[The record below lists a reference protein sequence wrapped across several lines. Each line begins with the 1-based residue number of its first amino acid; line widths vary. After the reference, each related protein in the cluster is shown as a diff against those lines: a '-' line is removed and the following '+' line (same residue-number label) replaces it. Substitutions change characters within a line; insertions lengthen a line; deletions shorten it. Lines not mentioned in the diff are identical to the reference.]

1 MNPKIGII
9 LGSDSDFPY
18 MEKGIS
24 LLDKFNIH
32 YKMEISSAHRTP
44 DRTIQL
50 IKEFENDG
58 IEVII
63 AAAGGAAHLPGVIAS
78 HTLLPVLGVPI
89 DSKLSGVDSLYS
101 IVQMPG
107 GIPVATFGI
116 GNSGGVNSI
125 LFAVHILALNNPAL
139 KQKLADFREKQ
150 KQQVT
155 EKSQKLKNKLKTE

>member
-1 MNPKIGII
+1 MKTKIGII
-9 LGSDSDFPY
+9 LGSDSDFPT

-24 LLDKFNIH
+24 LLEKFNIK
-32 YKMEISSAHRTP
+32 YKVEVSSAHRTP

-50 IKEFENDG
+50 IRDFEHEG

-63 AAAGGAAHLPGVIAS
+63 AAAGGAAHLPGVIAA
-78 HTLLPVLGVPI
+78 HTLIPVLGVPI

-125 LFAVHILALNNPAL
+125 LFAVHILALNHPEL
-139 KQKLADFREKQ
+139 KQKLADFREEQ
-150 KQQVT
+150 KQQVA

>member
-24 LLDKFNIH
+24 LLEKFDIT
-32 YKMEISSAHRTP
+32 YKMEVSSAHRTP
-44 DRTIQL
+44 ERTIQL
-50 IKEFENDG
+50 IRDFENDG
-58 IEVII
+58 IEVIV

-101 IVQMPG
+101 IVQMPEEYRSPPLESE
-107 GIPVATFGI
+107 IPGELTPYSLPSTFW
-116 GNSGGVNSI
+116 
-125 LFAVHILALNNPAL
+125 H
-139 KQKLADFREKQ
+139 
-150 KQQVT
+150 
-155 EKSQKLKNKLKTE
+155 

>member
-24 LLDKFNIH
+24 LLEKFNIK

-44 DRTIQL
+44 ERTIQL
-50 IKEFENDG
+50 IRDFENDG
-58 IEVII
+58 IEVIV
-63 AAAGGAAHLPGVIAS
+63 AAAGGAAHLPGVIAA

-89 DSKLSGVDSLYS
+89 DSKLAGVDSLYS

-125 LFAVHILALNNPAL
+125 LFAIHILALNDPAL
-139 KQKLADFREKQ
+139 KQKLAGFRKEQ
-150 KQQVT
+150 KQQVM
-155 EKSQKLKNKLKTE
+155 EKSQNLKKKLKTE